1 MVVAI
6 TGGIGT
12 GKSTVLEIF
21 SELGAQ
27 TLSADEIVHQ
37 LLRRDDIKR
46 QIREEFGDDVFSDD
60 EIDRKA
66 LAGVA
71 FSSEETRRRLES
83 LLHPHVFQ
91 EIEVFIR
98 QHGEDVVVVEIPLLF
113 ETGSEYRFDYTVTVK
128 APEDLVYKRLEER
141 GIPVE
146 EIKRRL
152 SHQMPLEE
160 KIRRADLVIDN
171 SGSIE
176 ETRRQVER
184 IWKDILRR

>member
-21 SELGAQ
+21 SGLGAR

-71 FSSEETRRRLES
+71 FSSKETRRRLES

-91 EIEVFIR
+91 EIEAFIR

-128 APEDLVYKRLEER
+128 APEDLVYKRLEKR

>member
-21 SELGAQ
+21 SGLGAR

-91 EIEVFIR
+91 EIEAFIR

>member
-113 ETGSEYRFDYTVTVK
+113 ETESEYRFDYTVTVK

>member
-152 SHQMPLEE
+152 SHQMSLEE